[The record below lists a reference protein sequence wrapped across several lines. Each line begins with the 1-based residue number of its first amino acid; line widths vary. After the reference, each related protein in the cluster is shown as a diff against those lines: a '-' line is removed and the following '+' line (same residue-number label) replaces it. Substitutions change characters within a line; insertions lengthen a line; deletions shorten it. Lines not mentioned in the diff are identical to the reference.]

1 MSKFFFNI
9 GDTEY
14 IATVDTVYDLW
25 DKEYRGQV
33 AIDEVQPLADVLPTK
48 NRIVLVSYL
57 APTTSVALDL
67 AKALLI
73 DYLEENGKYFSID
86 MIDTVLQNLKEIN

>member
-73 DYLEENGKYFSID
+73 DYLEENGKYFSNEIH
-86 MIDTVLQNLKEIN
+86 QFYKENV